1 MALDGEVGRRRSDL
15 ETNME
20 TNPADETRG
29 TRVPPDETALGAA
42 VTTPSTHS
50 NCSSMHG
57 GPGRDNGPSVAVT
70 KLAQVNPQPA

>member
-1 MALDGEVGRRRSDL
+1 MAGWRGAQTSKL
-15 ETNME
+15 NME
-20 TNPADETRG
+20 TNPA
-29 TRVPPDETALGAA
+29 DETALGAA